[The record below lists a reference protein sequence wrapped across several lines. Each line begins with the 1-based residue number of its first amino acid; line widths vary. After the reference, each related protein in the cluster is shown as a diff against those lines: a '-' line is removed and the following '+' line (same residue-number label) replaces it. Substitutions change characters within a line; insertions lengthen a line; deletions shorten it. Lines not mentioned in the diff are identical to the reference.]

1 MPPSPLA
8 TGNSNPNPTSPEAG
22 APPKRRRLNFACNY
36 CRSRK
41 SRCDEQKPSC
51 RACLTA
57 GIPCVT
63 VDKRRPGVSITRHEA
78 GATPSSSNS
87 TQGAAAVTSPSVQTT
102 FRRASLIDAPT
113 EQSSVPVPAPVPQHR
128 RPSSVVPPLTPR
140 SANELQEENN
150 HGRPWNPPPTRR
162 IPDGGTDFAA
172 DMHAE
177 TDHVTQTTK
186 FSGRLPMMRPSS
198 GSCTSELLTDWL
210 DLAFHRLGLRK
221 RLGPLLAPAES
232 NTPFQQPLLV
242 QEPPPFPDS
251 ATSQELLFLYLEEV
265 NAVFPVLDAAKTGQM
280 LDIALQL
287 GPQQFAHEH
296 GFLPLL
302 LIYLVLGL
310 GALSHERKE
319 WRDYS
324 ASNLDFCRSFVGHM
338 IGWNTIQAV
347 QLMFLVSLC
356 LKSHDQIS
364 AAWSALGLCVS
375 MAMSQG
381 LSRPASPP
389 RRGQAQHPA
398 NATKPHHEG
407 DRLRTWW
414 CIYCFER
421 ILAFELGR
429 PPLILDESCQELD
442 PGSWSFSTNGR
453 SHPRPSFLR
462 ILGSFA
468 DLLGE
473 ISRLATHSRN
483 TEETAG
489 SSGLDI
495 AVRDKVKTIGD
506 SSTRLIRWADELP
519 DEYKPRS
526 DFIYDPG
533 IFPFT
538 SFIALQYN
546 QALLMLMRNSLLVS
560 HKAIQMAIDSVTP
573 GTPFE
578 HVIRNGPTL
587 AVNSARR
594 TVQLLIEAADSDMK
608 PLLPSISVPLHALYI
623 LSVNII
629 RNPKSRMAKSDLNLI
644 HDAADFTK
652 QHSELLTSDGKLHTV
667 LDKLDLLVKKMMSS
681 SSSATPRVMA
691 AQRAGAA
698 ATQAGNVIQQQ
709 HNRGPDGSEPQQ
721 QPASGHPG
729 GPPNNNTFDPP
740 SYEQMD
746 FANMDFS
753 AAFGE
758 SPAISLE
765 SMDAGFSPEVT
776 HDIGWDWVDFTQL
789 FPETL

>member
-1 MPPSPLA
+1 
-8 TGNSNPNPTSPEAG
+8 
-22 APPKRRRLNFACNY
+22 
-36 CRSRK
+36 
-41 SRCDEQKPSC
+41 
-51 RACLTA
+51 
-57 GIPCVT
+57 
-63 VDKRRPGVSITRHEA
+63 
-78 GATPSSSNS
+78 
-87 TQGAAAVTSPSVQTT
+87 
-102 FRRASLIDAPT
+102 
-113 EQSSVPVPAPVPQHR
+113 
-128 RPSSVVPPLTPR
+128 
-140 SANELQEENN
+140 
-150 HGRPWNPPPTRR
+150 
-162 IPDGGTDFAA
+162 
-172 DMHAE
+172 
-177 TDHVTQTTK
+177 
-186 FSGRLPMMRPSS
+186 MMRPSS
-198 GSCTSELLTDWL
+198 GNCTSELLTDWL
-210 DLAFHRLGLRK
+210 DLAFHRLGIRK

-232 NTPFQQPLLV
+232 HLPFQQPMLI
-242 QEPPPFPDS
+242 QEPPPFPDP
-251 ATSQELLFLYLEEV
+251 ATCQELLFFYLEEV

-280 LDIALQL
+280 LDAALQL
-287 GPQQFAHEH
+287 GPAQFAHEH

-302 LIYLVLGL
+302 LIYVVLSL

-338 IGWNTIQAV
+338 IGCNTIQAV
-347 QLMFLVSLC
+347 QLMFLMSLC

-381 LSRPASPP
+381 LSRPDPPP
-389 RRGQAQHPA
+389 RRGQPHRPV
-398 NATKPHHEG
+398 NMTKHHHEV

-453 SHPRPSFLR
+453 SHPRPSFLH
-462 ILGSFA
+462 ILGTFA
-468 DLLGE
+468 DILGE
-473 ISRLATHSRN
+473 ISRLATRSRN

-489 SSGLDI
+489 SSGIDGAI
-495 AVRDKVKTIGD
+495 RDKVKTIGE
-506 SSTRLIRWADELP
+506 SCSKMLKWADELP

-533 IFPFT
+533 SFPFT

-546 QALLMLMRNSLLVS
+546 QALLMLIRNSLLVS
-560 HKAIQMAIDSVTP
+560 NKAIQLAIDTVAP
-573 GTPFE
+573 GTPWE

-587 AVNSARR
+587 AINSARR

-652 QHSELLTSDGKLHTV
+652 QHHELSTADRKLHIV
-667 LDKLDLLVKKMMSS
+667 LDKLDLLLDKIMSS
-681 SSSATPRVMA
+681 TSANTPRILA

-698 ATQAGNVIQQQ
+698 TTTTQAGTAVPHPQ
-709 HNRGPDGSEPQQ
+709 HRAVPDDADPQRQ
-721 QPASGHPG
+721 AQPPI
-729 GPPNNNTFDPP
+729 PFEQPP

-746 FANMDFS
+746 MGSMDFG